1 MKKFIISLIKII
13 VWFLGWSIIV
23 GFLPFPEFENPVI
36 WRFFAELIPLVIT
49 IVMTFVFLYIEK
61 RSIKLCFFN
70 NVFKGFSIGIF
81 SGLVWLFIPVVMM
94 ISFNTMIFGEV
105 QKIEMLPLGFVSVFL
120 NVVMQELLVRGY
132 LYQMLKQKNNA
143 IVACVVTT
151 LIFTALHGGAFEV
164 GIIPVFNV
172 LTMSLLMTIVLE
184 YTNSIIAPIMM
195 HFSWNGIGALVLGG
209 VNLADDYPKMFNTI
223 FTGNEI
229 LSGGMC
235 KIEGSVFVLITNVL
249 MIVVF
254 VILKKFKPMKPN
266 ELHRLIFI

>member
-1 MKKFIISLIKII
+1 MKKFIISLIKVI

-61 RSIKLCFFN
+61 RSIKLYFFN
-70 NVFKGFSIGIF
+70 NVLKGFSIGIF
-81 SGLVWLFIPVVMM
+81 SGLVWLLIPVVMM
-94 ISFNTMIFGEV
+94 ISLNTMILGDA
-105 QKIEMLPLGFVSVFL
+105 QKIEMLPLWFVSVFL

-143 IVACVVTT
+143 IVAGVVTT
-151 LIFTALHGGAFEV
+151 LVFTALHGGAFEV
-164 GIIPVFNV
+164 GVIPVFNV

-195 HFSWNGIGALVLGG
+195 HFLWNGIGALVLGG
-209 VNLADDYPKMFNTI
+209 VNLASDYPKMFDTI
-223 FTGNEI
+223 FTGSEI

-235 KIEGSVFVLITNVL
+235 KLEGSVFVLITNVL

-254 VILKKFKPMKPN
+254 VVLQKVKPMK
-266 ELHRLIFI
+266 